1 MNFYKIVVLG
11 CILVLSFGA
20 LAQTSSRQWNG
31 KKCAVVL
38 TYDDALNVHLD
49 KVIPALDAFKFK
61 GTFYLV
67 GSSPVVSKR
76 LNEWRAA
83 AKKGH
88 ELGNHT
94 LNHPCDGTFAGRDFV
109 TPEADLSKFSVA
121 RAINEIK
128 VTNTIL
134 EAIDGK
140 KERTFAYP
148 CGDRKIGDVYYYDLL
163 KEDFVAARG
172 VESGLLQK
180 QQVDLANINC
190 FGQSESIAVQMIAQ
204 IEAAEK
210 AG

>member
-94 LNHPCDGTFAGRDFV
+94 LNHPCDGTFAGRD
-109 TPEADLSKFSVA
+109 
-121 RAINEIK
+121 
-128 VTNTIL
+128 
-134 EAIDGK
+134 
-140 KERTFAYP
+140 
-148 CGDRKIGDVYYYDLL
+148 CGHGRNQRGRYDWPWRYDLIHSPL
-163 KEDFVAARG
+163 SGIYDRGRSEARRRN
-172 VESGLLQK
+172 LPQ
-180 QQVDLANINC
+180 
-190 FGQSESIAVQMIAQ
+190 AQ
-204 IEAAEK
+204 H
-210 AG
+210 